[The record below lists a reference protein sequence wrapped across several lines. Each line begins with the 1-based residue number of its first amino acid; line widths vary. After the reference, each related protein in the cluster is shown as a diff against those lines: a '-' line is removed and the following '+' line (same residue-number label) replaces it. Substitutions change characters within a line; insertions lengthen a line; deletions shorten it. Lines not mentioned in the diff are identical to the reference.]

1 MAPARNRYG
10 RDVSALSIV
19 VVCVVAIL
27 ATLTQVLAGE
37 ADVVSV
43 DVRQQGAGTWR
54 FAVTVRHDDEG
65 WDHYADRWIVA
76 GPDGT
81 VYGERV
87 LLHPHENEQPFTRSQ
102 PGITIPDTV
111 STVIVKAHD
120 SVHGFGGAEL
130 TVDLDTLR
138 Q

>member
-1 MAPARNRYG
+1 MALARNGYG

-19 VVCVVAIL
+19 VVCVAAIL
-27 ATLTQVLAGE
+27 ATLTQVFAGE

-43 DVRQQGAGTWR
+43 DARQHSAGTWR
-54 FAVTVRHDDEG
+54 FAVAVRHDDEG
-65 WDHYADRWIVA
+65 WDHYADRWIVT

-81 VYGERV
+81 VFGERV

-102 PGITIPDTV
+102 SGIAIPDTV

-120 SVHGFGGAEL
+120 SLHEFGGAEI
-130 TVDLDTLR
+130 TVDLDALR
-138 Q
+138 